1 MATATFQVAGVP
13 VLSDDSFAAIAAELA
28 RDVGIRMGSYARN
41 AGVTASRGSA
51 SGFVR
56 ANIVGGAAGN
66 LTVTGITTRHKI
78 AAVVATADAGQASQ
92 DLTAEFT
99 ITAADTIN
107 NTGGTSTA
115 ANHVVVVYYL

>member
-1 MATATFQVAGVP
+1 MATATFQVTGVP

-51 SGFVR
+51 AGFVQ
-56 ANIVGGAAGN
+56 AVIVGGAAGN
-66 LTVTGITTRHKI
+66 LTVTGITTRHKL
-78 AAVVATADAGQASQ
+78 AAVIKIVDAGQATT

-107 NTGGTSTA
+107 NTGGTTTA
-115 ANHVVVVYYL
+115 SSHVVVIYYL